1 MIEFIQHALGLCP
14 DHHSHINILSILGE
28 QGWINQIIQI
38 LKLKFK

>member
-14 DHHSHINILSILGE
+14 DHNSHINILSILGE

-38 LKLKFK
+38 LKIKFK